1 MDLILEKT
9 KTYTNFL
16 NESTNSDNFP
26 LLKQEILKYKNV
38 EPSKVSLKIL
48 KYVFIALGSNDYF
61 EQLFSYQT
69 ENTQTIKE
77 QSNIIYQTLINKKYD
92 VDLLQLMESYIK
104 KCIQYKKETQSE
116 VLKHYFYGFCEC
128 DVVGSRHMESYYFDF
143 LELQLQY
150 MRSRII
156 NDVTTI
162 QGIKGMED
170 LKTFLENYKY
180 NGILYYTNEKD
191 LIDSATELF
200 WKEFENSDGTPFIVP
215 LIKHFKKEYYRIT
228 SQHKALIEDMLDTDL
243 MTNNISTEHNSLDS
257 VLTNILGY
265 VDFISERMIE
275 IDAQANDEMVLSYHD
290 KIIDDLENGRKIT
303 TTIKE
308 FFQYIF
314 GRLEIIFNLKKFV
327 YEQKNKNI

>member
-69 ENTQTIKE
+69 EHTQIIKE
-77 QSNIIYQTLINKKYD
+77 QSNIIYQTLISKKYD

-104 KCIQYKKETQSE
+104 NCIQYKKETQSE

-150 MRSRII
+150 IRSRIM
-156 NDVTTI
+156 NDVTI
-162 QGIKGMED
+162 IHGIKGMEE
-170 LKTFLENYKY
+170 LKQFLENYKY
-180 NGILYYTNEKD
+180 NGILYYTNEKE
-191 LIDSATELF
+191 LIDGARELF

-243 MTNNISTEHNSLDS
+243 MTNNISTEHNSLE
-257 VLTNILGY
+257 TIIGNILGY

-275 IDAQANDEMVLSYHD
+275 IDAQANDEMVLAYHD

-303 TTIKE
+303 TTIQQ
-308 FFQYIF
+308 FFQYVF